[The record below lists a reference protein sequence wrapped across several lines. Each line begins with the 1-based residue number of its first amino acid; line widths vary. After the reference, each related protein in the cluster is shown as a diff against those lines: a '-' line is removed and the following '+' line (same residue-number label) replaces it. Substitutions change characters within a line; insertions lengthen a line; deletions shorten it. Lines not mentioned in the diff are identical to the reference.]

1 MKYFFVAGLA
11 LNFLALDLFAQT
23 KIDLKLDW
31 PEVSLNQRTVKELV
45 EKKSDFYVVDFWAS
59 WCEPCLESLP
69 FYVEEL
75 KKLKLDNWSLVTI
88 NMDTEKNAG
97 EEFLKKMKLDAWVLH
112 DAHQKLAHKL
122 GVVSLPT
129 LFFIDSKGDVVKKE
143 MGFNKKSK
151 ALFRKNLEELRK
163 KK

>member
-1 MKYFFVAGLA
+1 MKYFFVIFV
-11 LNFLALDLFAQT
+11 LNFLSFSSFAQS

-31 PEVSLNQRTVKELV
+31 PEVSLNQRTTKELV

-69 FYVEEL
+69 FYAEEL
-75 KKLKLDNWSLVTI
+75 KKLKLDNWSLVAV
-88 NMDTEKNAG
+88 NMDTEKGAG
-97 EEFLKKMKLDAWVLH
+97 EEFLKKMNLDAWVLH
-112 DAHQKLAHKL
+112 DGNKKLAQKL

-129 LFFIDSKGDVVKKE
+129 LFFINAKGEVVKKE

-151 ALFRKNLEELRK
+151 SLFRKNLNELRK
-163 KK
+163 QK